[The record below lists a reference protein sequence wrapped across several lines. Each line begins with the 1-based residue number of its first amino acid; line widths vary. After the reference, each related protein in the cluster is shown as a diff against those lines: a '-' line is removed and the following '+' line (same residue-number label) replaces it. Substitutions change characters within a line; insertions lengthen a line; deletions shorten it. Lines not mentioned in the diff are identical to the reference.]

1 MHRVLVV
8 LAAGSLILSTGLAFA
23 KERRPHAEPVAHAA
37 IAARQQPAIDPNSD
51 YAKNRAALDQGFAPV
66 NTSTLGRGFNR

>member
-23 KERRPHAEPVAHAA
+23 QGRRPHSGPVAHAA
-37 IAARQQPAIDPNSD
+37 ITAQQPAVDPNSD

>member
-23 KERRPHAEPVAHAA
+23 QGRRPHSEPVAHAA
-37 IAARQQPAIDPNSD
+37 MTAQQQPIVDPNSD
-51 YAKNRAALDQGFAPV
+51 YAKNKAALDQGFAPV